1 MSCETLGSDASHCKK
16 RGVSLYKRNKDQL
29 CNKSVNLQLRSSI
42 ANHEET
48 DYPTI
53 WNFNLISNF
62 YSEISMCDPK
72 ALESVVQA
80 FYDTNQDGTY
90 NEPTFQQG
98 NTNWRIRW
106 HLIITILVLQDHQLS
121 EKDIMILVDNAFGII
136 RAKATHQD
144 EKNHVIL

>member
-53 WNFNLISNF
+53 
-62 YSEISMCDPK
+62 
-72 ALESVVQA
+72 
-80 FYDTNQDGTY
+80 
-90 NEPTFQQG
+90 
-98 NTNWRIRW
+98 
-106 HLIITILVLQDHQLS
+106 
-121 EKDIMILVDNAFGII
+121 
-136 RAKATHQD
+136 
-144 EKNHVIL
+144 